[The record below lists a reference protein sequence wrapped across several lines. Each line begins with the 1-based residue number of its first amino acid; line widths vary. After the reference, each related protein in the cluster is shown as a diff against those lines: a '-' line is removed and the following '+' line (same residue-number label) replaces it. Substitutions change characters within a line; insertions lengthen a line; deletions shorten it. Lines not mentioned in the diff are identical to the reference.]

1 MTRRASC
8 LAVAVFV
15 LSAAFL
21 ASSTFDAAVAQTTP
35 TAVGKSTPSTCPAP
49 PAVLKLT
56 QPNIFSEQQEQWLGD
71 AMADQ
76 IERYFK
82 PVKDPAENEYL
93 DHIVKRLLAALPTT
107 TIQFR
112 VVLIDASSV
121 NAFSIAGGHI
131 YVFRKLVANA
141 KNEDEVASVIG
152 HEMGHILSHQF
163 AIRATADF
171 NRLLGVTSVGD
182 KADIYAKF
190 QRLIDAELKDK
201 HPSQSGN
208 SDEKQDE
215 ADTVSMYAIA
225 AAGYRPQ
232 AFAEF
237 WDRMFFVDGKVGGPL
252 SDFFGTTKPEQKRLR
267 EIEKLVNA
275 LPRGCGATQPTASP
289 EFQHWQALVI
299 ANQPATVE
307 ADVKPLA
314 EVSLT
319 PALRMDL
326 DHLRFSRDG
335 KYILAQDESSVSV
348 LSREPY
354 GSLFRFDA
362 EDALPAEFS
371 PDSQRIVF
379 QTPGLHTEEWSV
391 PDQKLLAAHEPLTRE
406 PCFLSRISPD
416 GRTLFCLTL
425 RREDLTLTLDLT
437 VLDTA
442 TGNTLFQKKGFM
454 DIGVGSAII
463 LDILERFSP
472 FDSLIPGSLSADGN
486 VLLLGRGDNK
496 MAFDLRTQ
504 APVPV
509 GRDIKSSINGPYAFL
524 GNDRVVGDML
534 NGVSIGG
541 GVIWDTAIFSF
552 PDGKKLQ
559 SFPFRVN
566 NFESV
571 SSENYF
577 LTHHYG
583 EYPVALADVSAA
595 KFIVASKAPS
605 MDVWNGL
612 LLNENPDGSVV
623 LHKIGDKPDADQTAT
638 LPISPLGRSIF
649 AVASDDHRYLA
660 FTSRTRGGVWDLT
673 TGERVLLARH
683 FEAAI
688 FAPDNS
694 VYVEFPKFEKEDR
707 AIVRFTFAPFSATPV
722 TYKIDDTMHLTR
734 GMFQEWTTPSKGK
747 KATELIVHDVRDNS
761 ILWRRTFD
769 EGRPSHDS
777 NLIPGESLFA
787 FRLKSDFAKA
797 RLSANATLA
806 AQATTIKNRDRAGII
821 QVVDDRTGNILHEIA
836 MDVPIDYE
844 GFQGVR
850 VIGDMLYATGRDNRT
865 IVYSISTGTQ
875 VREFFGTV
883 IAADRVSG
891 RICTANR
898 RGEAV
903 VYDAQGQELAHFNMG
918 SPLRYAVFHNNGD
931 RLILLTADQKVRTME
946 IAAAAT
952 TVAKQ

>member
-1 MTRRASC
+1 
-8 LAVAVFV
+8 L
-15 LSAAFL
+15 
-21 ASSTFDAAVAQTTP
+21 
-35 TAVGKSTPSTCPAP
+35 
-49 PAVLKLT
+49 LKPT
-56 QPNIFSEQQEQWLGD
+56 QPNIFSDQQEQWLGD

-76 IERYFK
+76 IERYYK
-82 PVKDPAENEYL
+82 PVQDPAENEYL
-93 DHIVKRLLAALPTT
+93 DHIVKRLLAALPPTN
-107 TIQFR
+107 IQFH
-112 VVLIDASSV
+112 VVLIDSPSI
-121 NAFSIAGGHI
+121 NALSIAGGHI

-163 AIRATADF
+163 GIKTTADF

-190 QRLIDAELKDK
+190 QRLIDASMKDK

-232 AFAEF
+232 AFSEF
-237 WDRMFFVDGKVGGPL
+237 WNRMFFVDGKVGGPL
-252 SDFFGTTKPEQKRLR
+252 SDFFGTTKPEEKRLR
-267 EIEKLVNA
+267 EILKLVNA
-275 LPRGCGATQPTASP
+275 LPAGCGATEPSNSP
-289 EFQHWQALVI
+289 EFQHWQAMVI
-299 ANQPATVE
+299 ANQPAPVE

-314 EVSLT
+314 EVALT
-319 PALRMDL
+319 PPLRMDL
-326 DHLRFSRDG
+326 DRLRFSRDG
-335 KYILAQDESSVSV
+335 KYILAQDESSISV

-354 GSLFRFDA
+354 NKLFRFNA

-371 PDSQRIVF
+371 PDSTRIIF
-379 QTPGLHTEEWSV
+379 HTPGLHTEEWSV
-391 PDQKLLAAHEPLTRE
+391 PDQKLISAHEPLTRE

-463 LDILERFSP
+463 LDILQRFSP

-486 VLLLGRGDNK
+486 VLLLGRGENK

-509 GRDIKSSINGPYAFL
+509 GKDLKSSINGPYAFL
-524 GNDRVVGDML
+524 GNDKVVGDMF
-534 NGVSIGG
+534 NGRSITGPI
-541 GVIWDTAIFSF
+541 IWDTAIFSF

-559 SFPFRVN
+559 NFPFRVN
-566 NFESV
+566 NLESIT
-571 SSENYF
+571 SENYF

-583 EYPVALADVSAA
+583 EYSVALADVSAA

-638 LPISPLGRSIF
+638 LPISPLSQSIF
-649 AVASDDHRYLA
+649 AVPSDDHRYLA
-660 FTSRTRGGVWDLT
+660 FTTRTRGGVWDLS
-673 TGERVLLARH
+673 TGQRVLLARH

-688 FAPDNS
+688 FAADNS
-694 VYVEFPKFEKEDR
+694 LYVEFPKFETEER
-707 AIVRFTFAPFSATPV
+707 AIVHFTFAPFSATPV
-722 TYKIDDTMHLTR
+722 SYKVDETMQLTR

-747 KATELIVHDVRDNS
+747 KGTELIVHDVRDNS

-769 EGRPSHDS
+769 EGKPAHDS
-777 NLIPGESLFA
+777 NLITGESLFA
-787 FRLKSDFAKA
+787 FRLKSDFAKT
-797 RLSANATLA
+797 RLSANPTLA
-806 AQATTIKNRDRAGII
+806 SQAAAIKNRDHGGII
-821 QVVDDRTGNILHEIA
+821 QVVDDRTGNILHEMA
-836 MDVPIDYE
+836 LEAPLDYE
-844 GFQGVR
+844 GFRGVH
-850 VIGDMLYATGRDNRT
+850 VIGDSLYVTGRDNRT
-865 IVYSISTGTQ
+865 IVYSIPTGAQ
-875 VREFFGTV
+875 IREFFGYL
-883 IAADRVSG
+883 IAADRGSG

-903 VYDAQGQELAHFNMG
+903 VYDSQGEELAHFNMG

-946 IAAAAT
+946 VASAAA
-952 TVAKQ
+952 KP

>member
-1 MTRRASC
+1 MTRRVFC
-8 LAVAVFV
+8 LVVAAF
-15 LSAAFL
+15 LSSAAFFTSL
-21 ASSTFDAAVAQTTP
+21 TYDAAVAQ
-35 TAVGKSTPSTCPAP
+35 AVSAEAQAAPVEAQAVSAARNGCPAP

-82 PVKDPAENEYL
+82 PVQDPAENEYL
-93 DHIVKRLLAALPTT
+93 DHIVKRLLAALPPTK
-107 TIQFR
+107 IQFR

-121 NAFSIAGGHI
+121 NAFSIAGGRI

-237 WDRMFFVDGKVGGPL
+237 WNRMFFVDGKVGGPL
-252 SDFFGTTKPEQKRLR
+252 ADFFGTTKPEQKRLR
-267 EIEKLVNA
+267 EILKLVNA
-275 LPRGCGATQPTASP
+275 LPPGCGATQPTNSP

-299 ANQPATVE
+299 ANQPASVE

-319 PALRMDL
+319 PALRIGVQR
-326 DHLRFSRDG
+326 LRFSRDG
-335 KYILAQDESSVSV
+335 KYILAQDETSISV

-354 GSLFRFDA
+354 SKLFRFDA

-391 PDQKLLAAHEPLTRE
+391 PDQKLLTAHEPITRE
-406 PCFLSRISPD
+406 PCFESRISPD

-454 DIGVGSAII
+454 DLSVETFII
-463 LDILERFSP
+463 LDIFHRLSSFEY
-472 FDSLIPGSLSADGN
+472 LLPGSVSADGN
-486 VLLLGRGDNK
+486 VFLLGAGANK

-509 GRDIKSSINGPYAFL
+509 GKDIKSSINGPMPSWATTRL
-524 GNDRVVGDML
+524 SAICSMGA
-534 NGVSIGG
+534 VS
-541 GVIWDTAIFSF
+541 
-552 PDGKKLQ
+552 P
-559 SFPFRVN
+559 
-566 NFESV
+566 
-571 SSENYF
+571 
-577 LTHHYG
+577 
-583 EYPVALADVSAA
+583 
-595 KFIVASKAPS
+595 
-605 MDVWNGL
+605 
-612 LLNENPDGSVV
+612 
-623 LHKIGDKPDADQTAT
+623 
-638 LPISPLGRSIF
+638 
-649 AVASDDHRYLA
+649 
-660 FTSRTRGGVWDLT
+660 
-673 TGERVLLARH
+673 
-683 FEAAI
+683 
-688 FAPDNS
+688 
-694 VYVEFPKFEKEDR
+694 
-707 AIVRFTFAPFSATPV
+707 
-722 TYKIDDTMHLTR
+722 
-734 GMFQEWTTPSKGK
+734 
-747 KATELIVHDVRDNS
+747 
-761 ILWRRTFD
+761 
-769 EGRPSHDS
+769 
-777 NLIPGESLFA
+777 
-787 FRLKSDFAKA
+787 A
-797 RLSANATLA
+797 RLSGIPQFSASPMGKNYRTSHSASTILSPSRLRTTSSPATMASTPWRSPMSPPPSSSSPPKLPPWTCGMGCCSTKIPMA
-806 AQATTIKNRDRAGII
+806 AWCCTRSATNPTPTR
-821 QVVDDRTGNILHEIA
+821 
-836 MDVPIDYE
+836 
-844 GFQGVR
+844 
-850 VIGDMLYATGRDNRT
+850 
-865 IVYSISTGTQ
+865 
-875 VREFFGTV
+875 
-883 IAADRVSG
+883 
-891 RICTANR
+891 
-898 RGEAV
+898 
-903 VYDAQGQELAHFNMG
+903 
-918 SPLRYAVFHNNGD
+918 
-931 RLILLTADQKVRTME
+931 
-946 IAAAAT
+946 
-952 TVAKQ
+952 